1 MGKKSPSD
9 QKQYGVIM
17 TFFKNYLKTPLTLLS
32 IYLTSFY
39 VLRSLLGEYGFVG
52 EIWTSNVAIKM
63 VIYVVLMTHITISCM
78 SISFHR
84 YHTHKGVILNKY
96 IDIFMQTWLWI
107 ITSMSKRDWVSVHQY
122 HHIHSDTDKDPHS
135 PVTKGLAHVLFLG
148 VFDYTKAKS
157 NPDVLKLR
165 AKLPENK
172 MEAFYAKNLFLG
184 PSIGVFLFMVVF
196 GVKWGSLLSVVNFL
210 ISPIFAVGGVNAL
223 AHYFGYRNHRTNENS
238 RNLGFIAPLNFM
250 ICGELDHNNHHAHQK
265 SCSFRHKWY
274 EFDIGYFYIKLMKS
288 AGLAEVKSVYN
299 TKTFKVELARRAQKL
314 MDQNAEFKKRCE
326 ELSQQLNQNI
336 QDLQDQVRAYLEGK
350 KVNLAQPLREYVEQL
365 KEKISQDTVFVTA
378 LA

>member
-1 MGKKSPSD
+1 
-9 QKQYGVIM
+9 M

-32 IYLTSFY
+32 IYLASFY
-39 VLRSLLGEYGFVG
+39 VLRSLFGEYGFVG

-63 VIYVVLMTHITISCM
+63 VVYVVLMTHITISCM

-122 HHIHSDTDKDPHS
+122 HHIHSDTEKDPHS

-157 NPDVLKLR
+157 NPEVLKLR

-172 MEAFYAKNLFLG
+172 MEAFFAKNLFLG
-184 PSIGVFLFMVVF
+184 PSIGVFLFMIVF

-350 KVNLAQPLREYVEQL
+350 KVKLSQPLKEYVEQL
-365 KEKISQDTVFVTA
+365 KERINQDTVFVTA